1 MTAAPEAAPVSTTTE
16 APLRV
21 ALVEFNPS
29 GGLFQFAVQLGQGL
43 AARGH
48 RVELL
53 TGPDP
58 ELTSRQ
64 AGFDVVP
71 CLPTWHANAGAG
83 DKPLVRRA
91 RRLLRAAR
99 YHLAWLVLIR
109 RLRRTRPDVVQF
121 SGARFP
127 VDGLLM
133 AWLARRGG
141 HRPMLTAVA
150 HAPAPFNEQR
160 ATGAVFKTGALLH
173 RTLGLGYGSLD
184 AVMVLGERTAADLR
198 TSWPHL
204 PEPAVVPHGD
214 EGVFRGTDAMPGAD
228 AGSEVLFFGTMQAY
242 KGLDLLMAAFAQV
255 RAQRPEARLVIAGQ
269 PSGDTDLDALRRSAA
284 AIGGVDLRPGYVP
297 LDAVEGIFATA
308 RVVVAPYRYA
318 NASGVVE
325 LARTFAR
332 PVVATDVGDL
342 RRAVQHGTTGLLV
355 PPEDPAALA
364 AAIVGLLDAPEEARR
379 MGEAGRAA
387 SEQHASWATVA
398 ERVEHVYR
406 TGLGS

>member
-1 MTAAPEAAPVSTTTE
+1 MTAAAEAPVQGRTAT
-16 APLRV
+16 PLSV

-29 GGLFQFAVQLGQGL
+29 GGLFQFAVQLGEAL
-43 AARGH
+43 ADRGH
-48 RVELL
+48 RVQLL

-58 ELTSRQ
+58 ELASRRP
-64 AGFDVVP
+64 GFDVVP
-71 CLPTWHANAGAG
+71 CLPTWHASSGAG
-83 DKPLVRRA
+83 DHPLVRRA
-91 RRLLRAAR
+91 RRLVRAVR
-99 YHLAWLVLIR
+99 YHLAWAVLVR
-109 RLRRTRPDVVQF
+109 RLRHTRPDVVQF

-127 VDGLLM
+127 VDGIAM
-133 AWLARRGG
+133 AWLARRRGY
-141 HRPMLTAVA
+141 RPLLTAVA

-160 ATGAVFKTGALLH
+160 ASGEVFKRSALLD
-173 RTLGLGYGSLD
+173 RTLNLGYGSLD

-198 TSWPHL
+198 AAYPDL

-214 EGVFRGTDAMPGAD
+214 EGVFLGETELPGAD
-228 AGSEVLFFGTMQAY
+228 AGTEVLFFGTMQAY
-242 KGLDLLMAAFAQV
+242 KGLDLLV
-255 RAQRPEARLVIAGQ
+255 RAWAAVRRQRPDARLVITGQ
-269 PSGDTDLDALRRSAA
+269 PSGDTDLDELRRAAA
-284 AIGGVDLRPGYVP
+284 AIGGVDVRPGYVP
-297 LDAVEGIFATA
+297 LDAVAGIFATA

-355 PPEDPAALA
+355 APEDDAALTA
-364 AAIVGLLDAPEEARR
+364 ALLRLLDDPAEARR

-398 ERVEHVYR
+398 ERVEGVYR
-406 TGLGS
+406 KGPNS